1 MGVECKS
8 SMYILS
14 VLEMEKKYGEK
25 KNSYIH
31 THIFAFILYT
41 QIS

>member
-25 KNSYIH
+25 KIIKYK
-31 THIFAFILYT
+31 
-41 QIS
+41 